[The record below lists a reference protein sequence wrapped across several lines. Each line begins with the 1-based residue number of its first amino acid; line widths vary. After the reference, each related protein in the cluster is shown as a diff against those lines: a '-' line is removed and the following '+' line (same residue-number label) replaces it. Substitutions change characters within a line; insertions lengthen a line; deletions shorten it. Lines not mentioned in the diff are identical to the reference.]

1 MSSLTLEKP
10 IHEPKFQ
17 NHSTQLKVLKFGGKS
32 LANQSVEV
40 VIGQIKNQLTPVVVV
55 VSARGNATDELLEII
70 QQALEGKD
78 FSDLFHSFRNAQQ
91 FDSEVDLTPE
101 WIELQKLFDGVALL
115 NECSAKTKDKIL
127 AYGELIA
134 AKYVAFELNRIG
146 VNSVAVDAGE
156 FLVTDSDFGNAH
168 LNHELSEQRTQEF
181 FEKLPENAVPVVTGF
196 IARNSLGERTTLGRN
211 GSNYSAALIA
221 NYLNANVVE
230 NYTHVNGIFTANP
243 HELQEAR
250 QIRELSYLE
259 AAELA
264 QFGASILHA
273 KTLEPLIQK
282 NIPLRILNTFGA
294 EDQPGTLV
302 SGAPESRRVRA
313 ISSLSNKSL
322 IRFEGKGLLGKV
334 GVDAKIFT
342 TLQDAG
348 ISVGMISQGSS
359 ERAIALVIDEADA
372 DKAVE
377 NLNSAFEADILKGDV
392 DRIYAEKNLA
402 VLAIIG
408 LTLQNFDKA
417 YKALIQNKITPVL
430 FNNTVDGHTI
440 CLLLK
445 QADIHKAKHVI
456 HGELFERPKRIHLA
470 VVGHGTVG
478 KTFINQVIRQ
488 RNEIIERKNLDL
500 RIFAV
505 ANSTRTLL
513 SQNSIDKN
521 WESSK
526 AEIAE
531 NLFNPQH
538 IIDFARENCLENLI
552 LVDNTANQDIAESY
566 HLFIENGFDVV
577 SSNKIANTLSLK
589 SYRELRQSLK
599 ENNKRYA
606 YETNVGAGLPLIDT
620 IRLLHLSGENITRI
634 KGVFSGSLSYIFN
647 RFSVAD
653 VSFSQVLLEA
663 VEKGYTEPDPREDLN
678 GNDVGRK
685 LLILAREL
693 DFEKEMSDVKIESLI
708 PVELREVPKN
718 QFFENITAMDEKFA
732 QVKAS
737 CPENH
742 VLRYTGD
749 LQWDLEKLEG
759 TLEVKLEAVPR
770 DSPLGQVKGADSIF
784 EIYTDSYGDHPLV
797 IQGAGA
803 GAEVT
808 ARGVFG
814 DVLKLSEGN

>member
-1 MSSLTLEKP
+1 MSSVTLDKP
-10 IHEPKFQ
+10 IHESEFQ
-17 NHSTQLKVLKFGGKS
+17 NQLTYQKVLKFGGKS
-32 LANQSVEV
+32 LDNDSIDV
-40 VIGQIKNQLTPVVVV
+40 VIEKIKNQSTKVIVV
-55 VSARGNATDELLEII
+55 VSARGNATDELLQII
-70 QQALEGKD
+70 QQALEAKD
-78 FSDLFHSFRNAQQ
+78 FSELFESFKRGQQ
-91 FDSEVDLTPE
+91 HISSVDLSPE
-101 WIELQKLFDGVALL
+101 WQELQKLFEGVALL
-115 NECSAKTKDKIL
+115 NECSPKTKDKIL

-134 AKYVAFELNRIG
+134 AKYVAFELNRVG
-146 VNSVAVDAGE
+146 VESVAVDAGE
-156 FLVTDSDFGNAH
+156 FLVTNSEFGNARLQH
-168 LNHELSEQRTQEF
+168 TISESRTQEF
-181 FEKLPENAVPVVTGF
+181 FQNLPHNAIPVVTGF

-211 GSNYSAALIA
+211 GSNYSAALLA
-221 NYLNANVVE
+221 NYLNAEVVE

-250 QIRELSYLE
+250 QISELSYQE

-264 QFGASILHA
+264 QFGATILHA

-282 NIPLRILNTFGA
+282 NIPLKILNTFGA

-302 SGAPESRRVRA
+302 SGTPVSRRVRA
-313 ISSLSNKSL
+313 ISSLSHKSL

-334 GVDAKIFT
+334 GVDAKIFN
-342 TLQDAG
+342 TLQKAE

-372 DKAVE
+372 DKAVDS
-377 NLNSAFEADILKGDV
+377 LNAAFEADILKGDV
-392 DRIYAEKNLA
+392 DSIYAEKNLA

-430 FNNTVDGHTI
+430 FNNTVDAHTI

-445 QADIHKAKHVI
+445 QEDIHKAKHVI

-470 VVGHGTVG
+470 VIGHGTVG
-478 KTFINQVIRQ
+478 KTFINQVIQQ
-488 RNEIIERKNLDL
+488 RNEIIDRKNLDL

-513 SQNSIDKN
+513 QSQGIDEN
-521 WESSK
+521 WESAK
-526 AEIAE
+526 AEVAE
-531 NLFNPQH
+531 NPYNPAQ
-538 IIDFARENCLENLI
+538 IIDFAREHCLENLI
-552 LVDNTANQDIAESY
+552 LVDNTANQSIAETY
-566 HLFIENGFDVV
+566 PLFIENGFDVV
-577 SSNKIANTLSLK
+577 SSNKIANTLSLQNYK
-589 SYRELRQSLK
+589 ELRQTLK
-599 ENNKRYA
+599 FHNKRYA

-647 RFSVAD
+647 RFSDTD
-653 VSFSQVLLEA
+653 VPFSQVLLEA

-693 DFEKEMSDVKIESLI
+693 DFEKEMSDVKIDSLI
-708 PVELREVPKN
+708 PEGLREISKN
-718 QFFENITAMDEKFA
+718 QFFENITQLDHPFA
-732 QVKAS
+732 QVKEA

-749 LQWDLEKLEG
+749 LQWDLETQKG
-759 TLEVKLEAVPR
+759 TLEVKLDTIPK

-784 EIYTDSYGDHPLV
+784 EIYTDSYGHHPLV

-814 DVLKLSEGN
+814 DVLKLSEAN